1 MSHLTRTHRLAS
13 ALASLYP
20 ELQFQTQGRVLVLV
34 AGGLRLTVSSSNTCP
49 KVLDEETLIQQFSTN
64 FLIDAEGRKVTYT
77 PLLHHFTT
85 LVALKSILKD
95 NALHC
100 GEPYP
105 GETRGAVSFTYN
117 AAVPE
122 TLGSLVKAG
131 KKDGM
136 VRLIFDE
143 EKLGRDYKLEPFLF
157 QEKKKFTWET
167 KDELEARV
175 VGDVV
180 DLSRYLVRVDILGDA
195 AAAAELRRLYPH
207 FEIQTVEKFG

>member
-1 MSHLTRTHRLAS
+1 MSPLVRTQRLAS
-13 ALASLYP
+13 ALLTAYP
-20 ELQFQTQGRVLVLV
+20 DLRFQTQGGVLVLV
-34 AGGLRLTVSSSNTCP
+34 AGGLRFTISS
-49 KVLDEETLIQQFSTN
+49 VLAQGLNEEAVIQQFSTN
-64 FLIDAEGRKVTYT
+64 VLIDAEGRKVTYT

-100 GEPYP
+100 GDPYP

-143 EKLGRDYKLEPFLF
+143 EKLGQHYKLEPFLF
-157 QEKKKFTWET
+157 QEKKEFTWET
-167 KDELEARV
+167 KEELEVRV

-195 AAAAELRRLYPH
+195 AAAGELRRLYPD
-207 FEIQTVEKFG
+207 FEIQTVKKFG